1 MQEGI
6 LLLNNETLNKLSEKH
21 TKSKTANNKV
31 LLTGVPQYVH
41 PVMFAG
47 IDEEMIRKAA
57 IKTKEESGP
66 STMDAYGWRRIL
78 CLNNFGDANVD
89 LRKTITNFIKMICTE
104 KVSAV
109 SIEAFVACRII
120 PLYKSPGLRSVG
132 VGEILRR
139 ISGKVIVS
147 VLKKEVISSAG

>member
-6 LLLNNETLNKLSEKH
+6 LLLNSETLNKLSEKH
-21 TKSKTANNKV
+21 TKSKNANNEV

-78 CLNNFGDANVD
+78 CLNSFGDANVD

-120 PLYKSPGLRSVG
+120 PPYKSAGLQPVAVG
-132 VGEILRR
+132 NSSQNLIK
-139 ISGKVIVS
+139 SYCVS
-147 VLKKEVISSAG
+147 P